1 MDENVK
7 AKLDAILKRD
17 QEKQAQAQE
26 AQNKAK
32 SDVKA
37 RQEQWSKHVDRVFIP
52 ALQPITEMLNQK
64 GWICKIE
71 QPKENTLTVVLYR
84 GGMRGA
90 STSRPELQFR
100 LDSLGKIWIQQ
111 STPSVSRSDDDT
123 HTFEDLTAQFVE
135 QRTVALIEA
144 LVADSNF

>member
-37 RQEQWSKHVDRVFIP
+37 RQEQWSKHVNRVFIP

-71 QPKENTLTVVLYR
+71 QTEREHLD
-84 GGMRGA
+84 GGALPRRYA
-90 STSRPELQFR
+90 RRLNVSTR
-100 LDSLGKIWIQQ
+100 
-111 STPSVSRSDDDT
+111 
-123 HTFEDLTAQFVE
+123 TAVPFG
-135 QRTVALIEA
+135 
-144 LVADSNF
+144 